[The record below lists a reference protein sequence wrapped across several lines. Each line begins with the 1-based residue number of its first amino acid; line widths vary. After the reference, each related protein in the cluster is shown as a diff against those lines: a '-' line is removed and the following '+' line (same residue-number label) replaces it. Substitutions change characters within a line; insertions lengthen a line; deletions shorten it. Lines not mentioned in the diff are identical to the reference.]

1 MVGMTRLTLAFFLSG
16 FGALLCQIV
25 WQRMLGIFA
34 GSDTVSAALVVGA
47 FLAGLGLGSILG
59 ALWADRLSPR
69 RALLG
74 FALCEL
80 GVAACALLSKPFL
93 YDGLAMGLAD
103 EVRSAPAIFALCFA
117 GLVIPTTLMG
127 ASLPLLARAVT
138 TTLDSVAERI
148 GTLYGWNTLGAG
160 LGALLGGW
168 VIVGSLG
175 YVGALGLAAGLDV
188 VAALIALTLLRQTA
202 AEAPAAPAR
211 DAGPQSEPFGGLGL
225 WCVLVFLSGYVIV
238 ALEIV
243 WVRLL
248 GQFGQYHAYLFPTVL
263 GTFLLADGLG
273 MAWAARLL
281 RRQRDPRPAFFLAQG
296 LGFLLGLAL
305 LGVLWVAIG
314 MQPLRDWMGVD
325 FDRFGAREIA
335 WSTAII
341 VAVVAPA
348 SFVIGMTFPFVQRAV
363 QQDLASVGARV
374 GWVQLSNILGNAA
387 GSLLTGLITFHF
399 LGTAG
404 TLLLLCVLSLALLGF
419 RIVNAREARPALLAL
434 FGLTAL
440 AAMAMPSN
448 QALWARMHGIAS
460 DTRMAWGEDRSGVVL
475 WREQSE
481 LPRREG
487 GRFFIMGHGQ
497 GFVPFLDT
505 HMLLGMLGPLV
516 HPDPQRVLAIGV
528 GSGGTPWGA
537 TIQPATR
544 EVRGVELVAP
554 VLDALRDIAKAL
566 PNSGVAALLADPRV
580 KLEYGDGRRALTEG
594 EGQYEVIEAD
604 AIRPQ
609 SSHSGLLYS
618 AEFLEQVK
626 ARLAPGGLYVQWAPT
641 WRVVDTFVA
650 AFPHAV
656 LLRPVNVMIGS
667 DRPIP
672 LDEASLSA
680 LLSRPEV
687 QAHARR
693 GNPASADLQP
703 LVAGGIQRWGPQTP
717 RQGPVLTDMFP
728 RDEFFLNHTHLDSWR
743 PRDLPR

>member
-1 MVGMTRLTLAFFLSG
+1 MTRLSLAFFLSG

-59 ALWADRLSPR
+59 ALWADRLAPR

-80 GVAACALLSKPFL
+80 GVAVCALLSKPFL
-93 YDGLAMGLAD
+93 YDGLAMGLA
-103 EVRSAPAIFALCFA
+103 ERVSSAPAIFALCFV
-117 GLVIPTTLMG
+117 GLVVPTTLMG
-127 ASLPLLARAVT
+127 ASLPFLARAVT
-138 TTLDSVAERI
+138 TTLDSAAERI

-168 VIVGSLG
+168 VIVGTLG
-175 YVGALGLAAGLDV
+175 YVGALGVAAGLDV
-188 VAALIALTLLRQTA
+188 VAALIALTLLRQTTPVLP
-202 AEAPAAPAR
+202 APRGAGATLPA
-211 DAGPQSEPFGGLGL
+211 EPFGGLGL

-243 WVRLL
+243 WVRML

-273 MAWAARLL
+273 MALAARLL
-281 RRQRDPRPAFFLAQG
+281 RRQRDPRPAFFLTQG
-296 LGFLLGLAL
+296 LGFLLGVGL
-305 LGVLWVAIG
+305 LGALWWAIG
-314 MQPLRDWMGVD
+314 VPPLRDWMGVD
-325 FDRFGAREIA
+325 FDRFGSREVA

-341 VAVVAPA
+341 VGVVAPP

-363 QQDLASVGARV
+363 QQDMASVGARV
-374 GWVQLSNILGNAA
+374 GWVQLANILGNAA
-387 GSLLTGLITFHF
+387 GSLLTGLVTFHW

-419 RIVNAREARPALLAL
+419 RIIGAREARPAMLAL

-440 AAMAMPSN
+440 AAMVLPSN
-448 QALWARMHGIAS
+448 ERLWVRMHGIAGE
-460 DTRMAWGEDRSGVVL
+460 TLRAWGEDRSGVVL
-475 WREQSE
+475 WRERAT
-481 LPRREG
+481 LPGREE

-505 HMLLGMLGPLV
+505 HILLGMLGPLV

-537 TIQPATR
+537 TVNRATR
-544 EVRGVELVAP
+544 EIRGVELVAP
-554 VLDALRDIAKAL
+554 VIDAVREIAAAR
-566 PNSGVAALLADPRV
+566 PDSGLAALLADPRV
-580 KLEYGDGRRALTEG
+580 RLEYGDGRRALTRG
-594 EGQYEVIEAD
+594 DSRYEVIEAD

-618 AEFLEQVK
+618 AEFLEEVK

-641 WRVVDTFVA
+641 WRVIDTFAA
-650 AFPHAV
+650 AFPYVV
-656 LLRPVNVMIGS
+656 LLRPVQVMIGS

-672 LDEASLSA
+672 LDEARLA
-680 LLSRPEV
+680 ELLRRSDV
-687 QAHARR
+687 VAHARR
-693 GNPASADLQP
+693 GNPTAGDLSR
-703 LVAGGIQRWGPQTP
+703 LGSGGIERWGPDTP
-717 RQGPVLTDMFP
+717 RRGDVLTDMEP

>member
-1 MVGMTRLTLAFFLSG
+1 
-16 FGALLCQIV
+16 
-25 WQRMLGIFA
+25 
-34 GSDTVSAALVVGA
+34 
-47 FLAGLGLGSILG
+47 
-59 ALWADRLSPR
+59 
-69 RALLG
+69 
-74 FALCEL
+74 
-80 GVAACALLSKPFL
+80 
-93 YDGLAMGLAD
+93 
-103 EVRSAPAIFALCFA
+103 
-117 GLVIPTTLMG
+117 
-127 ASLPLLARAVT
+127 
-138 TTLDSVAERI
+138 
-148 GTLYGWNTLGAG
+148 
-160 LGALLGGW
+160 
-168 VIVGSLG
+168 
-175 YVGALGLAAGLDV
+175 
-188 VAALIALTLLRQTA
+188 
-202 AEAPAAPAR
+202 
-211 DAGPQSEPFGGLGL
+211 
-225 WCVLVFLSGYVIV
+225 VLVFLSGYVIV

-281 RRQRDPRPAFFLAQG
+281 RRRRDPRPAFFLAQG

-305 LGVLWVAIG
+305 LGVLWAAIG

-404 TLLLLCVLSLALLGF
+404 TLLLLCLLSLALLGF

-505 HMLLGMLGPLV
+505 HMLLGMLGRWCIP
-516 HPDPQRVLAIGV
+516 
-528 GSGGTPWGA
+528 TPSACWPSASARAARPGA
-537 TIQPATR
+537 QPSSRPRAR
-544 EVRGVELVAP
+544 CAASSWWRRCWMR
-554 VLDALRDIAKAL
+554 LRDIAKAL

-609 SSHSGLLYS
+609 SSHSGCC
-618 AEFLEQVK
+618 
-626 ARLAPGGLYVQWAPT
+626 T
-641 WRVVDTFVA
+641 
-650 AFPHAV
+650 
-656 LLRPVNVMIGS
+656 RPNS
-667 DRPIP
+667 W
-672 LDEASLSA
+672 
-680 LLSRPEV
+680 SR
-687 QAHARR
+687 
-693 GNPASADLQP
+693 
-703 LVAGGIQRWGPQTP
+703 
-717 RQGPVLTDMFP
+717 
-728 RDEFFLNHTHLDSWR
+728 
-743 PRDLPR
+743 